1 MTAINL
7 QMFGTPKAVYQS
19 SNINQLTPDWVNIA
33 YQESDSLLAGN
44 NVSSTYTPTNTVAL
58 NYGIT
63 GNQSDKLSSGYSV
76 NILAQQSAKT
86 LADVLAKI
94 YANQSPKFTGNQSG
108 EYFSGQSAKHF
119 ANQLILTT
127 VGGWD
132 NSENLKRGEFTPFAK
147 GDFSHLSKVGKSRSL
162 NSFISKNGK
171 IEFCESI
178 KGKIIEFLQ
187 SIKKGKIE
195 LLDTIKKERIEFCQS
210 IKKGSQSATL
220 GNVDI
225 KYRASENINISLLVW
240 YGKYQF
246 FGSMPRDCNSLRSI
260 LLIQVANVASPSF
273 FISVSSCSLNS
284 GVNLIWYCGDLF
296 SFPVDMVI
304 TLIYYTLHGNDHVTI
319 IYANKA
325 MPRSASTL
333 TGHLITTDNEAI
345 EVTMS
350 KHNTPVTGRT
360 SLTPNQS
367 YRWLFLALNRSDYT
381 AKPCRIAVTA
391 PNENS
396 ARLMLVRD
404 YMLIFAGR
412 LPAIGGKHH
421 A

>member
-1 MTAINL
+1 M
-7 QMFGTPKAVYQS
+7 
-19 SNINQLTPDWVNIA
+19 IA
-33 YQESDSLLAGN
+33 YQVNDSLLAGN
-44 NVSSTYTPTNTVAL
+44 NVSSTYTLNNTVAL

-76 NILAQQSAKT
+76 NILAQCSAKSFAQQLAKT
-86 LADVLAKI
+86 LADVSAKI
-94 YANQSPKFTGNQSG
+94 YANQPPKFTGNQSG
-108 EYFSGQSAKHF
+108 EYFSGYKSAD
-119 ANQLILTT
+119 ILRY
-127 VGGWD
+127 
-132 NSENLKRGEFTPFAK
+132 SNLSHSKRGEFTPFAK
-147 GDFSHLSKVGKSRSL
+147 GDFSHLSKVGKSRYL
-162 NSFISKNGK
+162 NSFISKNEE

-178 KGKIIEFLQ
+178 KGKIIEFL
-187 SIKKGKIE
+187 E
-195 LLDTIKKERIEFCQS
+195 S

-225 KYRASENINISLLVW
+225 KYRASENINISLLLW

-246 FGSMPRDCNSLRSI
+246 LGLTPNLSSSLRQAVLTHELNGSLPITESI
-260 LLIQVANVASPSF
+260 CLSKSSSNRIVLLVLFARSYGFLSF
-273 FISVSSCSLNS
+273 SSCIGSNHYDSLYVY
-284 GVNLIWYCGDLF
+284 G
-296 SFPVDMVI
+296 
-304 TLIYYTLHGNDHVTI
+304 
-319 IYANKA
+319 ANQYKGKCYIKT
-325 MPRSASTL
+325 MPRSGGTL

>member
-1 MTAINL
+1 MMAINS

-33 YQESDSLLAGN
+33 YQVNDSLLAGRESVKVDALLSILN
-44 NVSSTYTPTNTVAL
+44 LTSSYS
-58 NYGIT
+58 
-63 GNQSDKLSSGYSV
+63 QSDKISSGYSV
-76 NILAQQSAKT
+76 NILAQQLAKT
-86 LADVLAKI
+86 LADVSAKI

-108 EYFSGQSAKHF
+108 EYFSGYKSAG
-119 ANQLILTT
+119 ILRY
-127 VGGWD
+127 
-132 NSENLKRGEFTPFAK
+132 SNLSHSKRGEFTPFAK
-147 GDFSHLSKVGKSRSL
+147 GDFSHLSKEENYPHWQGLIWVTTRG
-162 NSFISKNGK
+162 G

-178 KGKIIEFLQ
+178 KGKVIEFFE

-195 LLDTIKKERIEFCQS
+195 LLDTIKKERIEFLQS

-225 KYRASENINISLLVW
+225 EYRASENINISLLLW
-240 YGKYQF
+240 YGKYQLLDLTPNL
-246 FGSMPRDCNSLRSI
+246 SSSLRQAVLTHALNGSSPI
-260 LLIQVANVASPSF
+260 TEFICSSKSSSKRIIFMVLRDLLNAFFSFLSCTGKYHYDSLLLIGKYHNTGYP
-273 FISVSSCSLNS
+273 NK
-284 GVNLIWYCGDLF
+284 
-296 SFPVDMVI
+296 
-304 TLIYYTLHGNDHVTI
+304 
-319 IYANKA
+319 KA
-325 MPRSASTL
+325 MPCSASTL
-333 TGHLITTDNEAI
+333 TGHLITNDNHTI

>member
-7 QMFGTPKAVYQS
+7 QMFDTPNRGNQS
-19 SNINQLTPDWVNIA
+19 SNINQLSPELGNIA
-33 YQESDSLLAGN
+33 YQENDSLLAGKG
-44 NVSSTYTPTNTVAL
+44 VSLIYSLNNTVAL

-63 GNQSDKLSSGYSV
+63 GNQSDKISSGYLA
-76 NILAQQSAKT
+76 NILAQQLAKT
-86 LADVLAKI
+86 LADVSAKI

-108 EYFSGQSAKHF
+108 EYFLGQSAKHF
-119 ANQLILTT
+119 A
-127 VGGWD
+127 
-132 NSENLKRGEFTPFAK
+132 NLKRGEFTPFAK
-147 GDFSHLSKVGKSRSL
+147 EANYPHWQGLIGVTTRGR
-162 NSFISKNGK
+162 
-171 IEFCESI
+171 IEFC
-178 KGKIIEFLQ
+178 Q
-187 SIKKGKIE
+187 SIKKGNIE
-195 LLDTIKKERIEFCQS
+195 LLDTIKKERIEFLES

-225 KYRASENINISLLVW
+225 EYRASENINISLLLW

-246 FGSMPRDCNSLRSI
+246 LGSMPNRSNSFRPRVLSQ
-260 LLIQVANVASPSF
+260 LAKLMFDSFAAASNCSF
-273 FISVSSCSLNS
+273 NS
-284 GVNLIWYCGDLF
+284 GVMRILNCGDCPSPLGLLSRF
-296 SFPVDMVI
+296 TVDKWSPI
-304 TLIYYTLHGNDHVTI
+304 GLILISIG
-319 IYANKA
+319 
-325 MPRSASTL
+325 
-333 TGHLITTDNEAI
+333 GHLNTVKPIKSTPPNNATNTIRGLITNDRLFI

>member
-1 MTAINL
+1 MAAINST
-7 QMFGTPKAVYQS
+7 MFDTPNRGNQS
-19 SNINQLTPDWVNIA
+19 SNTNQLTPDWVNIA
-33 YQESDSLLAGN
+33 YQVNDSLLAGGESVKVDALLSILN
-44 NVSSTYTPTNTVAL
+44 LTSSYS
-58 NYGIT
+58 
-63 GNQSDKLSSGYSV
+63 QSDKFSSGYSA

-94 YANQSPKFTGNQSG
+94 YANQSPKFTGNKSG
-108 EYFSGQSAKHF
+108 EYFSGYKSAD
-119 ANQLILTT
+119 ILRY
-127 VGGWD
+127 
-132 NSENLKRGEFTPFAK
+132 SNLSHSKRGGIPLFNQGVK
-147 GDFSHLSKVGKSRSL
+147 NHLGHDFMVVTTRG
-162 NSFISKNGK
+162 G
-171 IEFCESI
+171 IEFC
-178 KGKIIEFLQ
+178 Q
-187 SIKKGKIE
+187 S
-195 LLDTIKKERIEFCQS
+195 IKKERIEFLES

-225 KYRASENINISLLVW
+225 EYRASENINISLLLW
-240 YGKYQF
+240 YGKYQLL
-246 FGSMPRDCNSLRSI
+246 GSMPRDCNSFRI
-260 LLIQVANVASPSF
+260 TLLIHAARDSSPSCACATSI
-273 FISVSSCSLNS
+273 ISLSSGSSLNWNGGFPRLS
-284 GVNLIWYCGDLF
+284 VLCVDTSITPVVWYLC
-296 SFPVDMVI
+296 VI
-304 TLIYYTLHGNDHVTI
+304 THYTLATQ
-319 IYANKA
+319 KT
-325 MPRSASTL
+325 MPRSGGTL
-333 TGHLITTDNEAI
+333 TGHLTTNDNTSI
-345 EVTMS
+345 EVAMS

>member
-7 QMFGTPKAVYQS
+7 QMVSTPKAVYQS
-19 SNINQLTPDWVNIA
+19 SNINQLSPELGNIA
-33 YQESDSLLAGN
+33 YQVNDSLLAGN
-44 NVSSTYTPTNTVAL
+44 NVSSTYTLNNTVAL

-76 NILAQQSAKT
+76 NILAQQLAKT
-86 LADVLAKI
+86 LADVSAKI

-147 GDFSHLSKVGKSRSL
+147 GDFSHLSKVGKSRYL

-178 KGKIIEFLQ
+178 KGKI
-187 SIKKGKIE
+187 
-195 LLDTIKKERIEFCQS
+195 IEFCQS

-225 KYRASENINISLLVW
+225 KYRASENINISLLFW
-240 YGKYQF
+240 YGKYQP
-246 FGSMPRDCNSLRSI
+246 FGLTPNLSSSLRQAVLTHALNEVSAEAV
-260 LLIQVANVASPSF
+260 LICSNRSSSKRICFIVLPERSNAFFSF
-273 FISVSSCSLNS
+273 FSCIGNYH
-284 GVNLIWYCGDLF
+284 GYNDYEYGNYRDT
-296 SFPVDMVI
+296 I
-304 TLIYYTLHGNDHVTI
+304 TQWLLTK
-319 IYANKA
+319 KA
-325 MPRSASTL
+325 MPCSASTL
-333 TGHLITTDNEAI
+333 TGHLITNDNHPI

>member
-1 MTAINL
+1 M
-7 QMFGTPKAVYQS
+7 M
-19 SNINQLTPDWVNIA
+19 NIA
-33 YQESDSLLAGN
+33 TNAYQVNDSLLAGKGVSLIYSLN
-44 NVSSTYTPTNTVAL
+44 NAVAL

-63 GNQSDKLSSGYSV
+63 GSQS
-76 NILAQQSAKT
+76 
-86 LADVLAKI
+86 AKI
-94 YANQSPKFTGNQSG
+94 YANQSG
-108 EYFSGQSAKHF
+108 EYFSGCNSGEHLSTPKRGSA
-119 ANQLILTT
+119 
-127 VGGWD
+127 
-132 NSENLKRGEFTPFAK
+132 KRGEFTPFAK
-147 GDFSHLSKVGKSRSL
+147 GDFSHLSKVGKSRYL

-178 KGKIIEFLQ
+178 KGKIIEFLE
-187 SIKKGKIE
+187 SIKKGEIE

-225 KYRASENINISLLVW
+225 EYRASENINISLLLW

-246 FGSMPRDCNSLRSI
+246 LGSMPRACSSFLMMRLIQADIDSSPSASIAFLIDSSNCGSTLKAICLLPLGNFVFDMCNTQSVCCLCQTVYNTFGSNVKQRSPEVRSTLSR
-260 LLIQVANVASPSF
+260 LLITND
-273 FISVSSCSLNS
+273 SL
-284 GVNLIWYCGDLF
+284 I
-296 SFPVDMVI
+296 
-304 TLIYYTLHGNDHVTI
+304 
-319 IYANKA
+319 
-325 MPRSASTL
+325 
-333 TGHLITTDNEAI
+333 I

>member
-1 MTAINL
+1 M
-7 QMFGTPKAVYQS
+7 M
-19 SNINQLTPDWVNIA
+19 NIA
-33 YQESDSLLAGN
+33 ANAYQVNDSPLAGN

-63 GNQSDKLSSGYSV
+63 GSQSDKLSSGYLANVSAQ
-76 NILAQQSAKT
+76 NSAKLFAQQPAKT
-86 LADVLAKI
+86 LADVSAKI

-108 EYFSGQSAKHF
+108 EYFSGYKAGEYLSTPKRGSA
-119 ANQLILTT
+119 
-127 VGGWD
+127 
-132 NSENLKRGEFTPFAK
+132 KRGEITPFAK
-147 GDFSHLSKVGKSRSL
+147 GDFSHLTQGLFGITTRDR
-162 NSFISKNGK
+162 
-171 IEFCESI
+171 
-178 KGKIIEFLQ
+178 IEFL
-187 SIKKGKIE
+187 E
-195 LLDTIKKERIEFCQS
+195 S

-220 GNVDI
+220 GDVDI
-225 KYRASENINISLLVW
+225 KYRASENINTSLLLW

-246 FGSMPRDCNSLRSI
+246 LGSIPRDCSSFLIMR
-260 LLIQVANVASPSF
+260 LIQADTDASPSCSNAV
-273 FISVSSCSLNS
+273 FIPNSSDGSTRKAIC
-284 GVNLIWYCGDLF
+284 LF
-296 SFPVDMVI
+296 PLPDILMVD
-304 TLIYYTLHGNDHVTI
+304 TWFTPDYI
-319 IYANKA
+319 IIESQVYDKCTPKT

-333 TGHLITTDNEAI
+333 TGHLTTNDNTSI
-345 EVTMS
+345 EVAMS

-404 YMLIFAGR
+404 YILSFAGR
-412 LPAIGGKHH
+412 LPAQEVT

>member
-7 QMFGTPKAVYQS
+7 QMFDTPNRGNQS
-19 SNINQLTPDWVNIA
+19 SNINQLSPELGNIA
-33 YQESDSLLAGN
+33 YQVNDSLLAGKG
-44 NVSSTYTPTNTVAL
+44 VSLIYSLNNTVAL

-86 LADVLAKI
+86 LADVSAKI
-94 YANQSPKFTGNQSG
+94 YANQSPKFTGNQYG

-147 GDFSHLSKVGKSRSL
+147 GDFSHLSKEANYPHWQGLIGVTTQGR
-162 NSFISKNGK
+162 
-171 IEFCESI
+171 IEFC
-178 KGKIIEFLQ
+178 Q
-187 SIKKGKIE
+187 S
-195 LLDTIKKERIEFCQS
+195 IKKERIEFLQS

-225 KYRASENINISLLVW
+225 EYRASENINISLLLW
-240 YGKYQF
+240 YGKYQP
-246 FGSMPRDCNSLRSI
+246 FGSIPRDCNSFLRTR
-260 LLIQVANVASPSF
+260 LIHVAKVVSPSF
-273 FISVSSCSLNS
+273 FISVSNCSRNS
-284 GVNLIWYCGDLF
+284 DGNLIWYWSVFGLI
-296 SFPVDMVI
+296 FPVDIVI
-304 TLIYYTLHGNDHVTI
+304 TFPLLFACCNYKVILSLLQHKKTPSNDITSI
-319 IYANKA
+319 E
-325 MPRSASTL
+325 R
-333 TGHLITTDNEAI
+333 GLITNDSLII

>member
-19 SNINQLTPDWVNIA
+19 SNINQLTPDRVNIA
-33 YQESDSLLAGN
+33 YQVNDSVLAGKG
-44 NVSSTYTPTNTVAL
+44 VSLIYAPINTVAL

-63 GNQSDKLSSGYSV
+63 GNQS
-76 NILAQQSAKT
+76 
-86 LADVLAKI
+86 
-94 YANQSPKFTGNQSG
+94 PKFTRNQSG
-108 EYFSGQSAKHF
+108 EYFSGYKSAD
-119 ANQLILTT
+119 ILRH
-127 VGGWD
+127 
-132 NSENLKRGEFTPFAK
+132 SNLSHSKRGEFTPLAK
-147 GDFSHLSKVGKSRSL
+147 GDFSQLSKVGKSRYL

-178 KGKIIEFLQ
+178 KGKIIEFLE
-187 SIKKGKIE
+187 SIKKERIE
-195 LLDTIKKERIEFCQS
+195 LLDTIKNERIEFCQS

-225 KYRASENINISLLVW
+225 KYRASENINISLLLW

-246 FGSMPRDCNSLRSI
+246 LGLTPNLSSSLRQAVLTHALNEVSAEAV
-260 LLIQVANVASPSF
+260 LICSNRSSSKRICFIVLPERSNAFFSF
-273 FISVSSCSLNS
+273 FSCIGNYH
-284 GVNLIWYCGDLF
+284 GYNDYEYGNYRDT
-296 SFPVDMVI
+296 I
-304 TLIYYTLHGNDHVTI
+304 TQWLLTK
-319 IYANKA
+319 KA
-325 MPRSASTL
+325 MPCSASTL
-333 TGHLITTDNEAI
+333 TGHLITNDNHPI

-391 PNENS
+391 PNEHD
-396 ARLMLVRD
+396 ARLILVRD
-404 YMLIFAGR
+404 YILSFAGR
-412 LPAIGGKHH
+412 LPAQEVAH

>member
-19 SNINQLTPDWVNIA
+19 SNINQLSPELGNIA
-33 YQESDSLLAGN
+33 YQVNDSLLAGN
-44 NVSSTYTPTNTVAL
+44 NVSSTYTNQPITIAL

-63 GNQSDKLSSGYSV
+63 GNQSDKHSSGYSV
-76 NILAQQSAKT
+76 NILAQCSANILAQQSAKT
-86 LADVLAKI
+86 LADVSAKI

-108 EYFSGQSAKHF
+108 EYFSGYKSAG
-119 ANQLILTT
+119 ILRY
-127 VGGWD
+127 
-132 NSENLKRGEFTPFAK
+132 SNLSHSKRGEFTPFAK
-147 GDFSHLSKVGKSRSL
+147 GDFSHLSKVGKSRYL

-178 KGKIIEFLQ
+178 KGKVIEFL
-187 SIKKGKIE
+187 
-195 LLDTIKKERIEFCQS
+195 QS

-225 KYRASENINISLLVW
+225 KYRASENINISLLLW

-246 FGSMPRDCNSLRSI
+246 LGLTPNLSSSLRQAVLTHALNEVSAEAV
-260 LLIQVANVASPSF
+260 LICSNRSSSKRICFIVLPERSNAFFSF
-273 FISVSSCSLNS
+273 FSCIGNYH
-284 GVNLIWYCGDLF
+284 GYNDYEYGNYRDT
-296 SFPVDMVI
+296 I
-304 TLIYYTLHGNDHVTI
+304 TQWLLTK
-319 IYANKA
+319 KA
-325 MPRSASTL
+325 MPRCALTL
-333 TGHLITTDNEAI
+333 TGHLITNDSLII

-391 PNENS
+391 PNEHD

-404 YMLIFAGR
+404 YILSFAGR
-412 LPAIGGKHH
+412 LPAQEVAH

>member
-1 MTAINL
+1 M
-7 QMFGTPKAVYQS
+7 
-19 SNINQLTPDWVNIA
+19 LT
-33 YQESDSLLAGN
+33 YQEKASFLDGNKSDRF
-44 NVSSTYTPTNTVAL
+44 
-58 NYGIT
+58 
-63 GNQSDKLSSGYSV
+63 SSGYSV
-76 NILAQQSAKT
+76 NIFAQQLAKT

-119 ANQLILTT
+119 AN
-127 VGGWD
+127 
-132 NSENLKRGEFTPFAK
+132 LKRGEFTPFAK
-147 GDFSHLSKVGKSRSL
+147 GDFSHLSKEANYPHWQGLIWVTTRG
-162 NSFISKNGK
+162 
-171 IEFCESI
+171 
-178 KGKIIEFLQ
+178 
-187 SIKKGKIE
+187 
-195 LLDTIKKERIEFCQS
+195 RIEFCQS

-225 KYRASENINISLLVW
+225 KYRASENINISLLLW
-240 YGKYQF
+240 HGKYQF
-246 FGSMPRDCNSLRSI
+246 LGSMPRDCNSLRSI

-273 FISVSSCSLNS
+273 FISASSCSLNS

-304 TLIYYTLHGNDHVTI
+304 TLIYYALHGNDHVTI

-333 TGHLITTDNEAI
+333 TGHLITTDNETI

-404 YMLIFAGR
+404 YILSFAGR
-412 LPAIGGKHH
+412 LPAQEV
-421 A
+421 AA

>member
-1 MTAINL
+1 MAAINST
-7 QMFGTPKAVYQS
+7 MFDTPNRGNQS
-19 SNINQLTPDWVNIA
+19 SNTNQLTPDWVNIA
-33 YQESDSLLAGN
+33 YQVNDSLLAGGESVKVDALLSILN
-44 NVSSTYTPTNTVAL
+44 LTSSYS
-58 NYGIT
+58 
-63 GNQSDKLSSGYSV
+63 QSDKFSSGYSA

-94 YANQSPKFTGNQSG
+94 YANQSPKFTGNKSG
-108 EYFSGQSAKHF
+108 EYFSGYKSAD
-119 ANQLILTT
+119 ILHYP
-127 VGGWD
+127 
-132 NSENLKRGEFTPFAK
+132 NSDISKRGEFTPFAK
-147 GDFSHLSKVGKSRSL
+147 GDFSHLSNVGKSRYL

-171 IEFCESI
+171 IEFC
-178 KGKIIEFLQ
+178 Q
-187 SIKKGKIE
+187 S
-195 LLDTIKKERIEFCQS
+195 IKKERIEFLES

-225 KYRASENINISLLVW
+225 KYRASENINTSLLLW

-246 FGSMPRDCNSLRSI
+246 LGLTPNLSSSLRQAVLTHELNGSLPITESI
-260 LLIQVANVASPSF
+260 CLSKSSSNRIVLLVLFARSYGFLSF
-273 FISVSSCSLNS
+273 SSCIGSNHYDSLYVY
-284 GVNLIWYCGDLF
+284 G
-296 SFPVDMVI
+296 
-304 TLIYYTLHGNDHVTI
+304 
-319 IYANKA
+319 ANQYKGKCYIKT
-325 MPRSASTL
+325 MPRSGGTL

-350 KHNTPVTGRT
+350 KYNTPVIGRT

>member
-7 QMFGTPKAVYQS
+7 QMVSTPKAVYQS
-19 SNINQLTPDWVNIA
+19 SNINQLSPELGNIA
-33 YQESDSLLAGN
+33 YQVNDSLLAGKG
-44 NVSSTYTPTNTVAL
+44 VSLIYSLNNTVAL

-63 GNQSDKLSSGYSV
+63 GNQSDKLSSGYSA

-94 YANQSPKFTGNQSG
+94 YANQSPKFMGNQSG

-147 GDFSHLSKVGKSRSL
+147 GDFSHLFKEANYPHWQGLSGGTTQGR
-162 NSFISKNGK
+162 
-171 IEFCESI
+171 
-178 KGKIIEFLQ
+178 IEFL
-187 SIKKGKIE
+187 E
-195 LLDTIKKERIEFCQS
+195 S

-225 KYRASENINISLLVW
+225 KYRASENINISLLLW

-246 FGSMPRDCNSLRSI
+246 LGLTPNLSSSLRQAVLTHALNGSSPI
-260 LLIQVANVASPSF
+260 TEFICSSKSSSKRIIFMVLRDLLNAFFSFLSCTGKYHYDSLLLIGKYHNTGYP
-273 FISVSSCSLNS
+273 NK
-284 GVNLIWYCGDLF
+284 
-296 SFPVDMVI
+296 
-304 TLIYYTLHGNDHVTI
+304 
-319 IYANKA
+319 KA
-325 MPRSASTL
+325 MPCSASTL
-333 TGHLITTDNEAI
+333 TGHLITNDNHTI

-350 KHNTPVTGRT
+350 KFNTPVTGRT

-391 PNENS
+391 PNEHD

-404 YMLIFAGR
+404 YILSFAGR
-412 LPAIGGKHH
+412 LPAQEVAH

>member
-1 MTAINL
+1 MAAINST
-7 QMFGTPKAVYQS
+7 MFDTPNRGNQS

-33 YQESDSLLAGN
+33 YQVNDSLLAGGESVKVDALN
-44 NVSSTYTPTNTVAL
+44 NTVAL

-76 NILAQQSAKT
+76 NILAQYSAKLFSQQSAKT

-119 ANQLILTT
+119 AN
-127 VGGWD
+127 
-132 NSENLKRGEFTPFAK
+132 LKGGEFTPFIK
-147 GDFSHLSKVGKSRSL
+147 GDFSHLSKVGKSRYL

-178 KGKIIEFLQ
+178 KGKIIEFFE
-187 SIKKGKIE
+187 SIKKGNIE

-225 KYRASENINISLLVW
+225 KYRASENINISLLLW

-246 FGSMPRDCNSLRSI
+246 LGSMPRDCNSFRI
-260 LLIQVANVASPSF
+260 TLLIHAARDSSPSCACATSI
-273 FISVSSCSLNS
+273 ISRSSGSSLNWNGGFPRLS
-284 GVNLIWYCGDLF
+284 VLCVDTSITPVVWYLC
-296 SFPVDMVI
+296 VI
-304 TLIYYTLHGNDHVTI
+304 THYTLATQ
-319 IYANKA
+319 KT
-325 MPRSASTL
+325 MPRSGGTL
-333 TGHLITTDNEAI
+333 TGHLTTNDNTSI
-345 EVTMS
+345 EVAMPD
-350 KHNTPVTGRT
+350 HNTPVTGRT

-381 AKPCRIAVTA
+381 AKPCRIVVTA
-391 PNENS
+391 SNENS

>member
-1 MTAINL
+1 MITLCSIK
-7 QMFGTPKAVYQS
+7 GIS
-19 SNINQLTPDWVNIA
+19 
-33 YQESDSLLAGN
+33 YQESDSLLAGGESVKVDSLLSILN
-44 NVSSTYTPTNTVAL
+44 LTSSYS
-58 NYGIT
+58 
-63 GNQSDKLSSGYSV
+63 QSDKLSSGYSAKS
-76 NILAQQSAKT
+76 LAQQSAKT
-86 LADVLAKI
+86 LADVSVKI

-108 EYFSGQSAKHF
+108 EYFSGYKSAG
-119 ANQLILTT
+119 ILHYP
-127 VGGWD
+127 
-132 NSENLKRGEFTPFAK
+132 NSDISKGGEFTPLAK
-147 GDFSHLSKVGKSRSL
+147 GDFSHLSKEENYPHWQDLSGVTTQGR
-162 NSFISKNGK
+162 
-171 IEFCESI
+171 
-178 KGKIIEFLQ
+178 IEFL
-187 SIKKGKIE
+187 E
-195 LLDTIKKERIEFCQS
+195 S

-225 KYRASENINISLLVW
+225 KYRASENINISLLLW

-246 FGSMPRDCNSLRSI
+246 LGLTPNLSSSLRQAVLTHELNGSLPITESI
-260 LLIQVANVASPSF
+260 CLSKSSSNRIVLLVLFARSYGFLSF
-273 FISVSSCSLNS
+273 SSCIGSNHYDSLYVY
-284 GVNLIWYCGDLF
+284 G
-296 SFPVDMVI
+296 
-304 TLIYYTLHGNDHVTI
+304 
-319 IYANKA
+319 ANQYKGKCYIKT
-325 MPRSASTL
+325 MPRSGGTL

-404 YMLIFAGR
+404 YILSFAGR
-412 LPAIGGKHH
+412 LPAQEVAH

>member
-1 MTAINL
+1 MAAINST
-7 QMFGTPKAVYQS
+7 MFDTPNRGNQS
-19 SNINQLTPDWVNIA
+19 SNINQLSPELGNIA

-63 GNQSDKLSSGYSV
+63 GNQSDKLSSGYSA

-86 LADVLAKI
+86 LADVSAKI
-94 YANQSPKFTGNQSG
+94 YANQSPKFTG
-108 EYFSGQSAKHF
+108 YQSAKHF
-119 ANQLILTT
+119 A
-127 VGGWD
+127 
-132 NSENLKRGEFTPFAK
+132 NLKRGEFTPFAK
-147 GDFSHLSKVGKSRSL
+147 GDFSHLSKEENYPHWQGLIGVTTRGR
-162 NSFISKNGK
+162 

-178 KGKIIEFLQ
+178 KGKI
-187 SIKKGKIE
+187 
-195 LLDTIKKERIEFCQS
+195 IEFCQS

-225 KYRASENINISLLVW
+225 EYRASENYENSIHLVI
-240 YGKYQF
+240 GK
-246 FGSMPRDCNSLRSI
+246 GNNLE
-260 LLIQVANVASPSF
+260 LIQKCAIHHLRLWVIVGYSKNALAKSSVRIGVLNIVKATHDAPSVFFCVHAYAHLLNAVLYRAYSMVAAAEQPKGWLVSF
-273 FISVSSCSLNS
+273 TTSNANSTVVTTPEIGVSS
-284 GVNLIWYCGDLF
+284 GD
-296 SFPVDMVI
+296 SYDNVKE
-304 TLIYYTLHGNDHVTI
+304 I
-319 IYANKA
+319 IVMMA
-325 MPRSASTL
+325 
-333 TGHLITTDNEAI
+333 
-345 EVTMS
+345 
-350 KHNTPVTGRT
+350 TPTQT
-360 SLTPNQS
+360 QFKF
-367 YRWLFLALNRSDYT
+367 LFLSIKRSDTT

>member
-1 MTAINL
+1 MITLCSIK
-7 QMFGTPKAVYQS
+7 G
-19 SNINQLTPDWVNIA
+19 IA
-33 YQESDSLLAGN
+33 YQVNDPLLAGKGGSLIDTLN
-44 NVSSTYTPTNTVAL
+44 NFVAL

-63 GNQSDKLSSGYSV
+63 GNQS
-76 NILAQQSAKT
+76 
-86 LADVLAKI
+86 AKI
-94 YANQSPKFTGNQSG
+94 YANQ
-108 EYFSGQSAKHF
+108 
-119 ANQLILTT
+119 
-127 VGGWD
+127 
-132 NSENLKRGEFTPFAK
+132 KRGEFIPFAK
-147 GDFSHLSKVGKSRSL
+147 GDFSHLSKEANYPHWQGLIGVTTQGR
-162 NSFISKNGK
+162 
-171 IEFCESI
+171 IEFFESI
-178 KGKIIEFLQ
+178 KGKIIEFL
-187 SIKKGKIE
+187 
-195 LLDTIKKERIEFCQS
+195 QS

-225 KYRASENINISLLVW
+225 KYRASENINTSLLLW

-246 FGSMPRDCNSLRSI
+246 LGLTPNLSSSLRQAVLTHALNEVSAEAV
-260 LLIQVANVASPSF
+260 LICSNRSSSKRICFIVLPERSNAFFSF
-273 FISVSSCSLNS
+273 FSCIGNYHS
-284 GVNLIWYCGDLF
+284 Y
-296 SFPVDMVI
+296 
-304 TLIYYTLHGNDHVTI
+304 NDHEYGNYRDAITQWLLTK
-319 IYANKA
+319 KA
-325 MPRSASTL
+325 MPRSALTL

-412 LPAIGGKHH
+412 LPTQEVAH

>member
-1 MTAINL
+1 MNATKA
-7 QMFGTPKAVYQS
+7 MFDTPNRGNQS
-19 SNINQLTPDWVNIA
+19 CNINQLSPELGNIA
-33 YQESDSLLAGN
+33 YQVNDSLLAGGESVKVDALLSILN
-44 NVSSTYTPTNTVAL
+44 LTSSYS
-58 NYGIT
+58 
-63 GNQSDKLSSGYSV
+63 QSDKLSSGYSV
-76 NILAQQSAKT
+76 NILAQQLAKT

-94 YANQSPKFTGNQSG
+94 YANQS
-108 EYFSGQSAKHF
+108 AKHF
-119 ANQLILTT
+119 AN
-127 VGGWD
+127 
-132 NSENLKRGEFTPFAK
+132 LKRGEITPFAK
-147 GDFSHLSKVGKSRSL
+147 GDFSHLSKEANYPHWQGLIWFTTR
-162 NSFISKNGK
+162 GR
-171 IEFCESI
+171 
-178 KGKIIEFLQ
+178 IEFL
-187 SIKKGKIE
+187 E
-195 LLDTIKKERIEFCQS
+195 S

-225 KYRASENINISLLVW
+225 EYRASENINISLLLW

-246 FGSMPRDCNSLRSI
+246 LGLTPNLSSSLRQAVLTHELNGSLPITESI
-260 LLIQVANVASPSF
+260 CLSKSSSNRIVLLVLFARSYGFLSF
-273 FISVSSCSLNS
+273 SSCIGSNHYDSLYVY
-284 GVNLIWYCGDLF
+284 G
-296 SFPVDMVI
+296 
-304 TLIYYTLHGNDHVTI
+304 
-319 IYANKA
+319 ANQYKGKCYIKT
-325 MPRSASTL
+325 MPRSGGTL

-381 AKPCRIAVTA
+381 AKPCRIVVTA
-391 PNENS
+391 SNENS

>member
-7 QMFGTPKAVYQS
+7 QMFDTPNRGNQS
-19 SNINQLTPDWVNIA
+19 SNINQLSPGVGNIA
-33 YQESDSLLAGN
+33 YQVNDSLLAGKG
-44 NVSSTYTPTNTVAL
+44 VSLIYSLNNTVAL

-86 LADVLAKI
+86 LADLSAKI
-94 YANQSPKFTGNQSG
+94 YANQST
-108 EYFSGQSAKHF
+108 
-119 ANQLILTT
+119 LTT

-132 NSENLKRGEFTPFAK
+132 SGENLKRGEFTPLAK
-147 GDFSHLSKVGKSRSL
+147 GDFSHLSKEANYPHWQDLIGVTTRGR
-162 NSFISKNGK
+162 
-171 IEFCESI
+171 
-178 KGKIIEFLQ
+178 IEFL
-187 SIKKGKIE
+187 E
-195 LLDTIKKERIEFCQS
+195 PIKKERIEFCES

-225 KYRASENINISLLVW
+225 EYRASENINISLLLW

-246 FGSMPRDCNSLRSI
+246 LGSTPNRSNSFRPRVLSQLPK
-260 LLIQVANVASPSF
+260 LIPASDAADSNCAL
-273 FISVSSCSLNS
+273 SS
-284 GVNLIWYCGDLF
+284 GVILIWNVGDNPFPFSVLSLF
-296 SFPVDMVI
+296 GVDMYVRNPLVCYLLCTYSNMKCVQNKTPSNDI
-304 TLIYYTLHGNDHVTI
+304 TSITQGLTTND
-319 IYANKA
+319 
-325 MPRSASTL
+325 
-333 TGHLITTDNEAI
+333 TDTI
-345 EVTMS
+345 EVAMQDI
-350 KHNTPVTGRT
+350 NTPVTGRT